1 MTDFLKPEKYTMPFG
16 KYKGMYAK
24 DIVKIT
30 QVDKNGK
37 DQKIG
42 MKYLK
47 WIVTQDWFRN
57 TDIIKQIIDDHDKGD
72 NDVETETKEI
82 TQEINKPKIKKSK
95 AKESKVTISTEN
107 NVLEFQ

>member
-1 MTDFLKPEKYTMPFG
+1 MQNLNIEKYVMPFG
-16 KYKGMYAK
+16 KYRKMRAVDVAK
-24 DIVKIT
+24 IFE
-30 QVDKNGK
+30 VDKDGK
-37 DQKIG
+37 DKPVG
-42 MKYLK
+42 LNYLK